1 MTLRTLVSPL
11 LATLFVSVL
20 PIGTLLLLPRFI
32 NTTGRRRS
40 STKGGSESTSAKSFL
55 MSLLLCFSAGSL
67 VADALL
73 HLLVQSTF
81 GDFPSLD
88 NAKRQMLIALGGLA
102 SFLFLDILLRKLQ
115 FTEPG
120 ELGSNNAVE
129 SFELPAA
136 QDSAN
141 PSKLPT
147 AASPSSVD
155 YSHGARRRNRGA
167 PSPTLKMVSTGRS
180 SPSPERFVQGHCGRN
195 SGLLSLIADG
205 VHNFTDGLAIAASF
219 SNSYSLGLSTSM
231 AIMLHEIPHELGD
244 YAILMRC
251 GFKHERIILLQ
262 LLTAAGAFLGTLTGI
277 LIEGGPRA
285 WLSVSPNGD
294 ALLPF
299 AAGGF
304 LYVALC
310 SILPEVLA
318 DHHSRPAMRH
328 ALGQFLAF
336 LAGVALMNL
345 IE

>member
-1 MTLRTLVSPL
+1 MSPL

-32 NTTGRRRS
+32 STTSRRRS
-40 STKGGSESTSAKSFL
+40 STKVGAESTSAKPFL

-67 VADALL
+67 VGDALL

-81 GDFPSLD
+81 GDFPSVE
-88 NAKRQMLIALGGLA
+88 NAKRQMLIALGGLS
-102 SFLFLDILLRKLQ
+102 SFLFLDMILRKLQ

-120 ELGSNNAVE
+120 GLNSNVAAE

-136 QDSAN
+136 QNSTHPA
-141 PSKLPT
+141 KLPT
-147 AASPSSVD
+147 AASLGGVD
-155 YSHGARRRNRGA
+155 YPNGAKRRNRGA

-231 AIMLHEIPHELGD
+231 AIMLHEVPHELGD

-251 GFKHERIILLQ
+251 GFKHEQIILLQ

-277 LIEGGPRA
+277 FIEGGANA
-285 WLSVSPNGD
+285 WLNVSSNGD

-310 SILPEVLA
+310 SMLPEVLA
-318 DHHSRPAMRH
+318 DHQSRPAMRH

-336 LAGVALMNL
+336 LAGVALMSL
-345 IE
+345 VD